1 MEWWRIIPDA
11 IPGLASLRSMH
22 SAHSRYIVLQNLNG
36 QSEYVRGFLVAL
48 MAKTIHWNFISC
60 KMTIFSVGFM
70 LEKSTAFL

>member
-1 MEWWRIIPDA
+1 MEWRRIIPDA

-48 MAKTIHWNFISC
+48 MAKTIH
-60 KMTIFSVGFM
+60 
-70 LEKSTAFL
+70 